1 MAAGEGPAKEPNRR
15 VNMEAMVGNWFCC
28 NKKRKEGVGWWW
40 WEARGI
46 TLYSVD
52 VLVLAQVG
60 VIPDQSPMMLSD
72 GECLLS
78 VPCMWLS
85 S

>member
-1 MAAGEGPAKEPNRR
+1 
-15 VNMEAMVGNWFCC
+15 VVVG
-28 NKKRKEGVGWWW
+28 G
-40 WEARGI
+40 ARDYLIFRGR
-46 TLYSVD
+46 
-52 VLVLAQVG
+52 LVLAQVG

-78 VPCMWLS
+78 VPCTWLS

>member
-40 WEARGI
+40 EAPGI
-46 TLYSVD
+46 TLYFVD
-52 VLVLAQVG
+52 VCTGAGGCDPRLE
-60 VIPDQSPMMLSD
+60 PDDVNYRMANAY
-72 GECLLS
+72 
-78 VPCMWLS
+78 
-85 S
+85 